1 MKKNPNKSS
10 IPKVLMMQALSFQV
24 EKMKRMLMAAVLGM
38 AMSTT
43 PFVWAAG
50 NVSAGKEKA
59 AVCAA
64 CHSTD
69 GNSLSDAFPKLAG
82 QHEGYIIKQL
92 MDYKNGDR
100 QNALMAPM
108 AANLSEQDMADLA
121 AYFSSQKTAPGA
133 VTEEMVAL
141 GEQIYRAGNK
151 ESGVPA
157 CMACH
162 GPNGSGVPAANW
174 PKLASQYSAYV
185 ETQLH
190 AFAKGERANDPNGMM
205 RDIASKM
212 TEEEIKAVSAYVFGL
227 KP

>member
-1 MKKNPNKSS
+1 
-10 IPKVLMMQALSFQV
+10 
-24 EKMKRMLMAAVLGM
+24 MKRLLMAAVLGM

-43 PFVWAAG
+43 SLVMAAG
-50 NVSAGKEKA
+50 NAGAGKGKA

-64 CHSTD
+64 CHGTD

-82 QHEGYIIKQL
+82 QHEGYIVKQL
-92 MDYKNGDR
+92 MDFKNGDR

-108 AANLSEQDMADLA
+108 VANLSEQDMADLG
-121 AYFSSQKTAPGA
+121 AYYASQKTAPGA
-133 VTEEMVAL
+133 VSEELVAA
-141 GEQIYRAGNK
+141 GEQIYRGGNK
-151 ESGVPA
+151 ETGVPA

-174 PKLASQYSAYV
+174 PKLSAQYSSYV

-190 AFAKGERANDPNGMM
+190 AFAKGDRANDSNSMM

-212 TEEEIKAVSAYVFGL
+212 SEAEIKAVSAYVFGL

>member
-1 MKKNPNKSS
+1 MKK
-10 IPKVLMMQALSFQV
+10 IV
-24 EKMKRMLMAAVLGM
+24 MAAVLGM
-38 AMSTT
+38 AMSTSSM
-43 PFVWAAG
+43 VMAAG
-50 NVSAGKEKA
+50 DAAAGKGKA

-82 QHEGYIIKQL
+82 QHEGYIVKQL
-92 MDYKNGDR
+92 MDFKSGKR

-108 AANLSEQDMADLA
+108 VANLTEQDMADLA
-121 AYFSSQKTAPGA
+121 AYFASQKTAPGA
-133 VTEEMVAL
+133 VSEELLKA
-141 GEQIYRAGNK
+141 GEKIYRAGNK
-151 ESGVPA
+151 ETGLPA

-174 PKLASQYSAYV
+174 PKLASQYNTYV

-190 AFAKGERANDPNGMM
+190 AFAKGERANDPNSMM
-205 RDIASKM
+205 RDIAVKM
-212 TEEEIKAVSAYVFGL
+212 TDEEIKAISAYVFGL